1 MFIAHDGGLESVAYG
16 ALGSRWSMMKFTG
29 EAVHTL
35 NSRKAWYFVRAAAE
49 CITEI
54 YTIPLPSTD
63 APVQGYYNVG
73 GIIQSGEVFNAIPS
87 EVSFSVDL
95 RTVDPELLQSLDDA
109 IIAKCDAAAK
119 THGVLFSRQIV
130 QKQEA
135 GGRPEQLRQQ
145 RAHPLVQTAIDALR
159 FVGAPVAGQERRRRV
174 QVGRLIQMSEYALG
188 IPSIAFGPATG
199 GDAHSVREWANV
211 RSAKMGTKAVILV
224 AVAMASPVSR
234 K

>member
-1 MFIAHDGGLESVAYG
+1 MFIAHDGGLDRVAYG

-35 NSRKAWYFVRAAAE
+35 NSRGKPNSVRAAAE

-159 FVGAPVAGQERRRRV
+159 FVGAPVRAGEAAASPSGSFDSN
-174 QVGRLIQMSEYALG
+174 VGVHLG

-211 RSAKMGTKAVILV
+211 ESAKMGTTAVILV